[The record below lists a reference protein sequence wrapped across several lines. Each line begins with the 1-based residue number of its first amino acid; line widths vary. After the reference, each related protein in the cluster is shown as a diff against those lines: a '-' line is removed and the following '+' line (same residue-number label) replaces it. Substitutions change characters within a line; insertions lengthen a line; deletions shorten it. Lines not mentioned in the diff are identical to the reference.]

1 MNDVLGT
8 RSWENFQDILN
19 GAVGL
24 AEELKP
30 LQQFVLANLIL
41 LGETP
46 APTFGEERRMQLLIN
61 RFSEVGLQ
69 NVENDE
75 KSNIFGVL
83 HGSEGKRN
91 IAVSAHM
98 DTVYPDSTDH
108 TISVQPGLVTGAGV
122 ADNSLGLAV
131 VASLPDLL
139 NRLNIRLKNNLI
151 LTGTARS
158 LGRGNSEGLRSFLSN
173 YKLPVHAG
181 VCVEGVQLDRLSHAS
196 IGIIRGEVL
205 VRTPEELD
213 WNGFGNTSAILT
225 LNEIINKITDIPLP
239 RRPRS
244 SIILGQVRAGAAMN
258 KRATKARLGFE
269 ARSESAGIVREI
281 ELRLKEAVSEVA
293 SKTGDDITIDIFSTR
308 QPGGISFGHPLVRAS
323 RDIFDAL
330 QIKPRYEPS
339 TSDLA
344 AFIDRGIPALTL
356 GMTTGSNLQMD
367 DETIDPGKIHL
378 GLAKLLSVLMA
389 IDGGHC
395 EEH

>member
-69 NVENDE
+69 NVENDD

-122 ADNSLGLAV
+122 ADNSLSGLRW
-131 VASLPDLL
+131 SLLFPTCS
-139 NRLNIRLKNNLI
+139 RPPNIRLKTTFIPIGKPYRYGHLQVK
-151 LTGTARS
+151 GDFRSS
-158 LGRGNSEGLRSFLSN
+158 LGTDNN
-173 YKLPVHAG
+173 MPVISW
-181 VCVEGVQLDRLSHAS
+181 VCVE
-196 IGIIRGEVL
+196 
-205 VRTPEELD
+205 
-213 WNGFGNTSAILT
+213 
-225 LNEIINKITDIPLP
+225 
-239 RRPRS
+239 
-244 SIILGQVRAGAAMN
+244 
-258 KRATKARLGFE
+258 
-269 ARSESAGIVREI
+269 
-281 ELRLKEAVSEVA
+281 
-293 SKTGDDITIDIFSTR
+293 
-308 QPGGISFGHPLVRAS
+308 
-323 RDIFDAL
+323 
-330 QIKPRYEPS
+330 
-339 TSDLA
+339 
-344 AFIDRGIPALTL
+344 
-356 GMTTGSNLQMD
+356 
-367 DETIDPGKIHL
+367 
-378 GLAKLLSVLMA
+378 
-389 IDGGHC
+389 
-395 EEH
+395 

>member
-1 MNDVLGT
+1 MKSV
-8 RSWENFQDILN
+8 
-19 GAVGL
+19 
-24 AEELKP
+24 
-30 LQQFVLANLIL
+30 
-41 LGETP
+41 
-46 APTFGEERRMQLLIN
+46 
-61 RFSEVGLQ
+61 LQ

-98 DTVYPDSTDH
+98 AHGLPRQYRPYHLRAAGPGHRRRRCRQKPWSGGGRLPARPAQPPEHPPEKKPHPDWHRPESGQGQTPKD
-108 TISVQPGLVTGAGV
+108 SAPPEQLQ
-122 ADNSLGLAV
+122 
-131 VASLPDLL
+131 
-139 NRLNIRLKNNLI
+139 
-151 LTGTARS
+151 TARAC
-158 LGRGNSEGLRSFLSN
+158 R
-173 YKLPVHAG
+173 

-258 KRATKARLGFE
+258 KRATKPDWASKH
-269 ARSESAGIVREI
+269 ARSRPGLCAKLSFAS
-281 ELRLKEAVSEVA
+281 KEAVSEVA

-330 QIKPRYEPS
+330 QIKPPLRTQHLRSGRPLL
-339 TSDLA
+339 TA
-344 AFIDRGIPALTL
+344 ASRR
-356 GMTTGSNLQMD
+356 
-367 DETIDPGKIHL
+367 
-378 GLAKLLSVLMA
+378 
-389 IDGGHC
+389 
-395 EEH
+395 